1 MERPKGL
8 ACTFKE
14 TEEPKGSIL
23 PFCHFEKSV
32 PKDATN
38 QHMNCT
44 NREAKGQ
51 SLPQKKT
58 LGPPW
63 PLHWQGGP
71 QTKRSRRHFC
81 QRNWRRSGTATVAE
95 LKVVQY
101 VAGLP

>member
-1 MERPKGL
+1 VERPKGL

-51 SLPQKKT
+51 SLPQKKP
-58 LGPPW
+58 LGR
-63 PLHWQGGP
+63 HGP
-71 QTKRSRRHFC
+71 FIGRGDHR
-81 QRNWRRSGTATVAE
+81 QRGAGDTFVKGTGEEAE
-95 LKVVQY
+95 LQ
-101 VAGLP
+101 LLQS